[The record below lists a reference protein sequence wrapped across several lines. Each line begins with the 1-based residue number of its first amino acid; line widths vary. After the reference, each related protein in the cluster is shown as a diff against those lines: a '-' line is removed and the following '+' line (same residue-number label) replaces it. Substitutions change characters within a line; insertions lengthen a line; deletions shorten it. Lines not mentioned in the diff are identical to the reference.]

1 MEELNRG
8 STPGPVPLA
17 DAISEAEW
25 VATLLD
31 TYGGGDL
38 DRTIADLESLLS
50 RLRPAAKARR
60 MLRQVPSQTLRD
72 GMTLRSLRGETQW
85 R

>member
-8 STPGPVPLA
+8 SAPGPVPLA
-17 DAISEAEW
+17 DAVAEAEW
-25 VATLLD
+25 VTRLLD

-50 RLRPAAKARR
+50 RLAPAAKARR
-60 MLRQVPSQTLRD
+60 MLRQVSPQALRD
-72 GMTLRSLRGETQW
+72 GMTLRSLRGETPW